1 MNTVDP
7 YKNASDTWSDGES
20 VRLVFTQ
27 RWGPL
32 NQLRLGHALSDA
44 YWWNEFYVS
53 NWGPDGR
60 N

>member
-7 YKNASDTWSDGES
+7 YKNASDTWSDGET

-32 NQLRLGHALSDA
+32 NQLRLGHALPDS
-44 YWWNEFYVS
+44 YWWLEFHEKY
-53 NWGPDGR
+53 NGPHGL